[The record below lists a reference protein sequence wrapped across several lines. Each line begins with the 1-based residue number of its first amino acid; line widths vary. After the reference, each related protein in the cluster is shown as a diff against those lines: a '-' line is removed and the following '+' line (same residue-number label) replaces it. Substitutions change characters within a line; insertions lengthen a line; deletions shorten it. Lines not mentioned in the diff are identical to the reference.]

1 MSNVKESQ
9 QKRADAERMQ
19 KKADKQARQT
29 KTDGQA
35 KARFGSMMK
44 QKGAQQKQQ
53 VGQEASRQQGEQLG
67 EHLQGKQAEKQSQSA
82 RNARMAR
89 GGVVRH
95 SRLMEQAKS
104 FDQTLSRAGQE
115 TKETKETLKQER
127 AGGMENARD
136 ATTERSSDVDQ
147 KTETK
152 KDAETET
159 AKAEAKAEGRVNSAI
174 SGGGKKGGGQQDSR
188 GDGANI
194 AAAKA
199 GGAQAAGE
207 TGGPRTVKQI
217 PEEILKALAEEIY
230 VGVNAEGLAEFRVEL
245 KEGVLEGASMKVTA
259 DDRGRIHIKFDGI
272 EGNTKNLVKASEGEL
287 FKRLKAKGLRLE
299 SLSV

>member
-35 KARFGSMMK
+35 KAKFSTVMK

-53 VGQEASRQQGEQLG
+53 AGQEAARQMG
-67 EHLQGKQAEKQSQSA
+67 EHLQGKQAEKRSQTA

-104 FDQTLSRAGQE
+104 FDQTLQKAGQD
-115 TKETKETLKQER
+115 TKETKEGLKQER
-127 AGGMENARD
+127 AGGMENARE
-136 ATTERSSDVDQ
+136 ANTERSKDVDQ

-152 KDAETET
+152 KEAEAET

-174 SGGGKKGGGQQDSR
+174 SGGGGKKRGQQGDSR

-194 AAAKA
+194 AAAQTGGPQAAAEA
-199 GGAQAAGE
+199 GGARE
-207 TGGPRTVKQI
+207 VNQI
-217 PEEILKALAEEIY
+217 PDEILKALAEEVH

-245 KEGVLEGASMKVTA
+245 KEGVLQGGSMKVTA
-259 DDRGRIHIKFDGI
+259 DDRGRIHLKFEGI
-272 EGNTKNLVKASEGEL
+272 DGNTKNLVKASEGEL
-287 FKRLKAKGLRLE
+287 FNRLKSKGLRLE